1 MVIYPYVG
9 GNMSVYDDL
18 KRVDFND
25 ALLEGLLYVSRPNA
39 LGHSILVMKD
49 GRDSA
54 ICHLVDMKTSAYL
67 GETNKVVNDDFGKI
81 FREFAEIDLKNKEL
95 PLYSLALAQFLT
107 NGYDRGMK
115 NINVK
120 VSDENAEIMAKATQA
135 YDKISANLLEK
146 K

>member
-9 GNMSVYDDL
+9 GNMSIYEDL

-25 ALLEGLLYVSRPNA
+25 DLLEDLLYVSRPNA
-39 LGHSILVMKD
+39 LGQSILVMKD

-67 GETNKVVNDDFGKI
+67 GTTNKVVKDDFGKI

-95 PLYSLALAQFLT
+95 PLYSLALAQFLA

-120 VSDENAEIMAKATQA
+120 VSDENAEIMAKASQA

>member
-1 MVIYPYVG
+1 
-9 GNMSVYDDL
+9 MSIYDDL

-25 ALLEGLLYVSRPNA
+25 DLLEDLLYVSRPNA

-54 ICHLVDMKTSAYL
+54 ICHSVDMRTSEYL
-67 GETNKVVNDDFGKI
+67 GTTNKVVNDDFGKI
-81 FREFAEIDLKNKEL
+81 FREFAEIDLKKEEL
-95 PLYSLALAQFLT
+95 PLYSLALAQFLA

-120 VSDENAEIMAKATQA
+120 VSDENAEIMAKASQA
-135 YDKISANLLEK
+135 YDKISASLLEK